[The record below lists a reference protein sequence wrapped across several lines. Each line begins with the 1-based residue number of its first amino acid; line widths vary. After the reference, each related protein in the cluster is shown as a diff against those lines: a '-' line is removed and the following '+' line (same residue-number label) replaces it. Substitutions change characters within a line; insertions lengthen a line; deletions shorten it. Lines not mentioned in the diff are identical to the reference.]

1 MKRQTRRQYLDADN
15 SALAMVYGAFNE
27 SVACMPPPCYMSPE
41 VLASSNFTILSEYQL
56 MQDCIRIFRIFAFFK
71 SLQT

>member
-56 MQDCIRIFRIFAFFK
+56 
-71 SLQT
+71 